1 MDGANLWIADGLTAL
16 MVQGSP
22 GSPLAVA
29 VCSQLGPSWEQLG
42 RNLWTRTVGFVS
54 ITGISHVSQ
63 NLGSAA
69 QVSQLRKVP
78 LSNAGL

>member
-1 MDGANLWIADGLTAL
+1 

-29 VCSQLGPSWEQLG
+29 VCSQLGTIMGEQLG
-42 RNLWTRTVGFVS
+42 RNLWTKTVGFVS

-63 NLGSAA
+63 KNLGSAA